1 MTLEE
6 TKKVLMTANALFP
19 QWKVQ
24 NPTETTRAWHW
35 ALEEYPAELV
45 MAALQIFVKTS
56 NSAFAPSPSELIEC
70 MHKAKENEQ
79 LSEGEAWYLVKKAI
93 QGANYHAEENFE
105 KLPPTIQQAIGGASM
120 LRQWGMTDS
129 EEVNTVVMSNFQRA
143 YRTVVE
149 REKFSEKIPEQ
160 LRTLINGLTEK
171 TSGTKALE
179 SKSRYVCEIE
189 YLDKR
194 DNVAK
199 VYTADT
205 DDVGEALRELAR
217 DEKIDSDEYKI
228 LNINNN
234 RSIE

>member
-24 NPTETTRAWHW
+24 NPTETAQAWQW

-70 MHKAKENEQ
+70 MHKVKESEQ

-143 YRTVVE
+143 YRTVVD
-149 REKFSEKIPEQ
+149 REKFSEKVPVELQNIVKGLSDKVSGERLIEQ
-160 LRTLINGLTEK
+160 K
-171 TSGTKALE
+171 
-179 SKSRYVCEIE
+179 
-189 YLDKR
+189 
-194 DNVAK
+194 
-199 VYTADT
+199 
-205 DDVGEALRELAR
+205 
-217 DEKIDSDEYKI
+217 
-228 LNINNN
+228 
-234 RSIE
+234 